1 MSSISNDEVD
11 KTTGEVIKDQSVV
24 AEVLKHASESNGVDK
39 KKTEWVKFD
48 DEEPKSEN
56 ISSLPISE
64 IEVKLKLICILNQ
77 FRNWNQ
83 LDDLK

>member
-24 AEVLKHASESNGVDK
+24 AEVLKHAITETNGVDK

-56 ISSLPISE
+56 ITSLPISE
-64 IEVKLKLICILNQ
+64 IEVKLKLLLI
-77 FRNWNQ
+77 
-83 LDDLK
+83 

>member
-24 AEVLKHASESNGVDK
+24 AEVLKHATETNGVDK

-56 ISSLPISE
+56 TTSLPISE
-64 IEVKLKLICILNQ
+64 IEVKLKIFIFIKLNQ
-77 FRNWNQ
+77 F
-83 LDDLK
+83 

>member
-24 AEVLKHASESNGVDK
+24 AEVLKHAITETNGVDK

-56 ISSLPISE
+56 ITSLPISE
-64 IEVKLKLICILNQ
+64 IEVKIKLL
-77 FRNWNQ
+77 
-83 LDDLK
+83 

>member
-1 MSSISNDEVD
+1 MSSSNDEVD

-24 AEVLKHASESNGVDK
+24 AEVLKHASDGPNGVEK

-48 DEEPKSEN
+48 DEESKSEN

-64 IEVKLKLICILNQ
+64 IEVKNFEI
-77 FRNWNQ
+77 
-83 LDDLK
+83 

>member
-64 IEVKLKLICILNQ
+64 IEVKLKFNFSL
-77 FRNWNQ
+77 
-83 LDDLK
+83 

>member
-11 KTTGEVIKDQSVV
+11 KTTGEVIKDQRVV
-24 AEVLKHASESNGVDK
+24 AEVLKHADGSNGVEK

-48 DEEPKSEN
+48 DEESKSEN

-64 IEVKLKLICILNQ
+64 IEVKNFEI
-77 FRNWNQ
+77 
-83 LDDLK
+83 

>member
-24 AEVLKHASESNGVDK
+24 AEVLKHTSSETNGVDK

-48 DEEPKSEN
+48 DEEPKSEI

-64 IEVKLKLICILNQ
+64 IEVKL
-77 FRNWNQ
+77 
-83 LDDLK
+83 